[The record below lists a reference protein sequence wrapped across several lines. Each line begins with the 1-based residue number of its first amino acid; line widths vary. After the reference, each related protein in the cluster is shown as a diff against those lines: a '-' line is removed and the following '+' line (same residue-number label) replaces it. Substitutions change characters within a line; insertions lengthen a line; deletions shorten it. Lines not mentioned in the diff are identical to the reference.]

1 MPMKNLFKYSIMII
15 EFCWSLIKFLFKLMQ
30 SLAILFI
37 TLIPSIFS
45 AIYWGVILWLG
56 YVFFLV
62 ISIYVVFAV
71 LESFNIFPP
80 GDKTTALIL
89 SGVFYLGL
97 IIILFKTKKLSWG
110 KILAWESFAEGMLKI
125 IEIWEDNNTQ
135 KPLSWTADLL
145 NGQEKNIQYA
155 NNGND
160 QIGSTTKNTQGDTEL
175 LNYVEELLKEN
186 EKPDNKERAI
196 RILENLAEKGLPQ
209 AQVRLSYL
217 YLGNKGICQNHGRA
231 FHWASMAAN
240 KKIPEGLFNL
250 GLFYTEGIGTKVD
263 YELAYNSL
271 LMASKMYTSNEDKG
285 ECYIRLGDFVRHGVG
300 RDINLEQA
308 LSLYSTAL
316 EHGNEEAKIKVKETQ
331 EIIARQ
337 HSDPAF
343 SLEQA
348 ERLRW
353 GRGTDKNAFLA
364 IPFYERAAR
373 LGDSYSQ
380 TELAYF
386 FMGND
391 GIACDYSKVYYWAT
405 KASGKTAEANYYL
418 AFCYHHGYGVGENGP
433 SALNCYMNF
442 INGNVPDSE
451 YLKRLKARAKY
462 QIGCLHRDGKCGAT
476 DYLKAL
482 EWFELAQQAG
492 YVEAEKAAKEVR
504 DYLEQQKNK
513 SNKESFKLISCPGC
527 SVNIR
532 IPTPVPTAII
542 RCKACNVRLSIKQDN
557 HGNIHVLLLN
567 DTKQKGEQSSDM
579 PMTLEDAARILGVT
593 IHDDL
598 SIIKNAWRTLRGQ
611 YHPDKLNQMGDKL
624 KELAEIESKKINKA
638 YQILSNR

>member
-1 MPMKNLFKYSIMII
+1 MRYMFHFIFN
-15 EFCWSLIKFLFKLMQ
+15 LIKL
-30 SLAILFI
+30 SY
-37 TLIPSIFS
+37 IF
-45 AIYWGVILWLG
+45 
-56 YVFFLV
+56 
-62 ISIYVVFAV
+62 
-71 LESFNIFPP
+71 
-80 GDKTTALIL
+80 TALIL
-89 SGVFYLGL
+89 YNIWFGVYWLGMASALFFVTFMACFVVLL
-97 IIILFKTKKLSWG
+97 IILKFFGYDLPKGDPNFLVTMSFFIIALSIIPFVKKNTQTRVVYNRRWVANQLRAAAVIIRP
-110 KILAWESFAEGMLKI
+110 KEKAEA
-125 IEIWEDNNTQ
+125 NNTQ
-135 KPLSWTADLL
+135 QTNYTSHQAEP
-145 NGQEKNIQYA
+145 KNQNQPNDAELFNIA
-155 NNGND
+155 NKL
-160 QIGSTTKNTQGDTEL
+160 TGDGET
-175 LNYVEELLKEN
+175 VENIKRGIE
-186 EKPDNKERAI
+186 I
-196 RILENLAEKGLPQ
+196 FENLANKGLRA
-209 AQVRLSYL
+209 AQVNLSCIYAS
-217 YLGNKGICQNHGRA
+217 NNEVIRNPGRA
-231 FHWASMAAN
+231 YFWASLAAKN
-240 KKIPEGLFNL
+240 NEPNGYFNL
-250 GLFYTEGIGTKVD
+250 GNFYSKGVGTEVD
-263 YELAYNSL
+263 YEKAYNSY
-271 LMASKMYTSNEDKG
+271 LMASRIYTRNEDKG
-285 ECYIRLGDFVRHGVG
+285 DCFIRLGNIVRQGLG

-308 LSLYSTAL
+308 LSLYNSAL
-316 EHGNEEAKIKVKETQ
+316 AYGNEEARIKVKETQ

-337 HSDPAF
+337 NSDPAF

-353 GRGTDKNAFLA
+353 GRGTDRNVFLA
-364 IPFYERAAR
+364 IPLYEKAAR

-386 FMGND
+386 YMGNE
-391 GIACDYSKVYYWAT
+391 GIACDYPKAYYWAT

-418 AFCYHHGYGVGENGP
+418 AVCYHYGYGVGENGP

-492 YVEAEKAAKEVR
+492 CVEAEKAAKEVR

-513 SNKESFKLISCPGC
+513 SNKESYKLISCPGC